1 MKVSAA
7 SCEFSILKKINSYPS
22 LPIFSYLCILSG
34 VAAHLF
40 LNRNGRNDNN
50 NNNRKKNKIR

>member
-1 MKVSAA
+1 MKDSVA

-50 NNNRKKNKIR
+50 NNNR